1 LASFDVDAFLW
12 RFRCSVAADFKE
24 KYPTPCKWSFI
35 PNCMGNAFAPF
46 ERLLLAFGVDM
57 ASVNALVSMLE
68 EIILRGGDDG
78 PHAADNVLREYLR
91 EAQELLK
98 AFVGG
103 ARSLTQFVGPGV
115 NSAAGRAY
123 TAFME
128 SVVDKI
134 KQQELLHIR
143 GRSTSSSAHSKR
155 GATPAHGGAASFLP
169 SSSSSFSSSSMSSS
183 SSPPKKQK
191 TVAAASKGGKGG
203 GKGSSRQGS
212 FAHKVVYGGGGKY
225 VLIGST
231 YYNLNACK
239 ADIVAQNSSFPVE
252 YAYAALLKSDNK
264 LAWCPAGANVPREAL
279 TTPFDGFVVNSY
291 ALGFDRP
298 SDF

>member
-1 LASFDVDAFLW
+1 
-12 RFRCSVAADFKE
+12 
-24 KYPTPCKWSFI
+24 
-35 PNCMGNAFAPF
+35 
-46 ERLLLAFGVDM
+46 M

-68 EIILRGGDDG
+68 ETILRGGDGG
-78 PHAADNVLREYLR
+78 PYAADNVLREYLR

-155 GATPAHGGAASFLP
+155 GATPAHGGAASSLP
-169 SSSSSFSSSSMSSS
+169 SSSSSSFSSSSMSSSS

-212 FAHKVVYGGGGKY
+212 LAHKIVYGGGGKY

-231 YYNLNACK
+231 YYNLNAC
-239 ADIVAQNSSFPVE
+239 
-252 YAYAALLKSDNK
+252 
-264 LAWCPAGANVPREAL
+264 
-279 TTPFDGFVVNSY
+279 
-291 ALGFDRP
+291 
-298 SDF
+298 